1 MLGTLFFNKSTYV
14 PAYAIVPSS
23 LPCPSDSFAQFWE
36 RILSCPRNS
45 TFAFQ
50 EVNNKILRL
59 KTVRWGHTEAI
70 RLNRARKISTA
81 RRRQRTASNL
91 KDAQQFHFCTENT
104 QATEKSR
111 GSNQCRGLATVSASQ
126 IQPSGSRLP
135 HAEWCDRSL
144 HGKAAPSSQ
153 PQSWKRMQELRRNI
167 RAHA

>member
-70 RLNRARKISTA
+70 RLNRAREDFDGKKKTADCIKFERCTTIS
-81 RRRQRTASNL
+81 
-91 KDAQQFHFCTENT
+91 F
-104 QATEKSR
+104 
-111 GSNQCRGLATVSASQ
+111 
-126 IQPSGSRLP
+126 
-135 HAEWCDRSL
+135 L
-144 HGKAAPSSQ
+144 H
-153 PQSWKRMQELRRNI
+153 
-167 RAHA
+167 